1 MPSKL
6 SDATSLR
13 LPVGLREK
21 LELAAKLAG
30 RSMNAEIR
38 MRLEQSFETDFAGP
52 TTERMLENEIES
64 LRAELRGNL
73 TRIDQEIAEIKVA
86 LQSCLKR

>member
-1 MPSKL
+1 MAVKL

-21 LELAAKLAG
+21 LEEAAAKAG

-38 MRLEQSFETDFAGP
+38 MRLENSFVENYAVP
-52 TTERMLENEIES
+52 VSSQMIENEIES
-64 LRAELRGNL
+64 LRAELRGSIG
-73 TRIDQEIAEIKVA
+73 RVEQEIQE
-86 LQSCLKR
+86 LKKRL